1 MDILKIDGAALPAPH
16 EYRVS
21 LSDLDSADTGRTE
34 DGVLVRARVRGGV
47 AKITARWLALST
59 DQCAAI
65 LNAAA
70 PDRFTVEYF
79 FGQTRT
85 AQMYAGTRTAD
96 LRAAREGQGVWEVA
110 VELVEF

>member
-1 MDILKIDGAALPAPH
+1 MGSALRQKGESDGYLKIDGAALPAPH

-65 LNAAA
+65 
-70 PDRFTVEYF
+70 
-79 FGQTRT
+79 
-85 AQMYAGTRTAD
+85 
-96 LRAAREGQGVWEVA
+96 
-110 VELVEF
+110 